1 MQIRDLFRD
10 TIDRNIKGVI
20 TVGKEDD
27 AQIEQELREYVV
39 TRELDK
45 HFRSFLAAYN
55 KATTEK
61 TDRVGV
67 WISGFFGSGKSHYL
81 KILSYLL
88 RNPMIEGRPALDY
101 FRDKFDDPTVYAELQ
116 RAITAA
122 QATVIIFNIDAKSST
137 DAKSDKDA
145 IVKVLLNVFNGSLG
159 YSPRHPAV
167 ADLERS
173 LDRAGTFDAFKAKY
187 SELSGGIT
195 WDGTDGRHEGRD
207 TFDFDHGLIVKALV
221 ESGAKASAK
230 EAEIAHQAASTKRH
244 EISIEQFSELVRQY
258 IDGKG
263 TKHRIVFLIDEVGQY
278 IGGNTKLM
286 LNLQTVAEEF
296 GKAMAGRGWLLV
308 TAQEAIDTIIKD
320 IKGEDF
326 SKIQGRFATRL
337 TLSSSNADEVI
348 RRRLLTK
355 TPVARDT
362 LKALYHEKAAILR
375 NALTFH
381 ANVEPKTYRDDDD
394 FVACYPFV
402 PYQFGLMQKVF
413 EQIRRMGET
422 GKHLSEGERSLL
434 SAFQEAAKSVADQPL
449 GALVPLHRFYDSLET
464 FLDSSIRRVFSE
476 ARENNRLQENP
487 RCIDVL
493 KILFMIKHVKEV
505 PKTLENVVTLSL
517 GQIDA
522 DKIAL
527 KKEVVDALDRL
538 VHQTLVQKS
547 GDEFIFLTNDEQDV
561 RRSIKGIG
569 LHRTDR
575 ELVEQLAK
583 KAFDTI
589 FGEKT
594 GPKFR
599 FRNSRDFQIDQRF
612 DGVPFGKLG
621 HSMCLHILSPDG
633 DGYDDDAHVR
643 AMKHMGG
650 GLVIFRLPAGGYAE
664 DALYVEKVRKFLLN
678 AKPSSQSEQAKR
690 AVSDIRDELPKIEQ
704 RMQVEL
710 ERAIEDAD
718 VFIEGTPAKVA
729 GKGAREKMTAAL
741 QQLAETV
748 YTKFDLID
756 VPAKKDDDVRQ
767 ILHFDD
773 LQALIGAGWAPNKQ
787 AMDEVERYLQRQAAK
802 TKRVTLKDL
811 LDEFTGKP
819 YGWNDLD
826 VQAIV
831 ARHLVAETVQA
842 RKEGAVL
849 ERRDPNLA
857 SSLVKTRDTDKLVIE
872 LKTHTDRSVLDK
884 AKKVLKELTGR
895 SAWPDK
901 ESAFFDDARTA
912 LRSLSSELD
921 ALKGRYAVR
930 TYPGQQK
937 VENAS
942 KAVAALLSEHEA
954 AILFGQIKARE
965 ADLLDTAEDL
975 SRVKSFFSGLVLPWD
990 AAMDVVARCE
1000 PARTFLD
1007 SDAQQSLDRIA
1018 EIAAMPAPYDKVKE
1032 LPALA
1037 DRITKAYDKVLD
1049 RERKAANDAIAQ
1061 NLGTAKEFLE
1071 TDGFDAV
1078 EAKDLLRPL
1087 TNLTEALAASNDIN
1101 QIVALTARLGGAY
1114 NAVLDEAVRRKALK
1128 LPKGA
1133 PGAPPP
1139 PEKKIRRVRLADLAG
1154 QPKPLRS
1161 PEDVDAFADALRD
1174 RLKAELEDND
1184 EVRLT

>member
-1 MQIRDLFRD
+1 MLIRDLFRD
-10 TIDRNIKGVI
+10 RIDRNIKGVI

-45 HFRSFLAAYN
+45 HFRAFLTAYN

-61 TDRVGV
+61 TDQVGV

-88 RNPMIEGRPALDY
+88 RNPVIEGRPALDY

-122 QATVIIFNIDAKSST
+122 QTTVIIFNIDAKSST

-145 IVKVLLNVFNGSLG
+145 IVKVLLNVFNGALG

-187 SELSGGIT
+187 RELSGGIT
-195 WDGTDGRHEGRD
+195 WDGSDGRHEGRD
-207 TFDFDHGLIVKALV
+207 TFDFDHDLVVKALV
-221 ESGAKASAK
+221 ESGAKSSAK
-230 EAEIAHQAASTKRH
+230 EAEVAHQAASTKRH
-244 EISIEQFSELVRQY
+244 EISIERFSELVRQY
-258 IDGKG
+258 VDSKG
-263 TKHRIVFLIDEVGQY
+263 PKHRIAFLIDEVGQY

-355 TPVARDT
+355 QDVAKAT

-375 NALTFH
+375 NALTFQ

-434 SAFQEAAKSVADQPL
+434 SAFQEAAKSVAGNHV

-464 FLDSSIRRVFSE
+464 FLDSSIRRVFAE

-517 GQIDA
+517 DQIDG

-527 KKEVVDALDRL
+527 RKEVVDALDRL

-561 RRSIKGIG
+561 GRGIKNTDID
-569 LHRTDR
+569 DR
-575 ELVEQLAK
+575 EVVEILAK
-583 KAFDTI
+583 KAFDEI
-589 FGEKT
+589 YGGNKVS
-594 GPKFR
+594 FR
-599 FRNSRDFQIDQRF
+599 GTRNFQIDLRY
-612 DGVPFGKLG
+612 DEVPFGKPGNSL
-621 HSMCLHILSPDG
+621 CLQLLSPDG
-633 DGYDDDAHVR
+633 DGYDDDATLR
-643 AMKHMGG
+643 AMKHMAGG
-650 GLVIFRLPAGGYAE
+650 IVVFRLGRGTYTE
-664 DALYVEKVRKFLLN
+664 DARLLAKTDKFLRR
-678 AKPSSQSEQAKR
+678 SESRTASPQVQNILAAKR
-690 AVSDIRDELPKIEQ
+690 TEMARIDKRIGEA
-704 RMQVEL
+704 L
-710 ERAIEDAD
+710 EHAIADAD

-741 QQLAETV
+741 QQLAGAV
-748 YTKFDLID
+748 YTKFGLIET
-756 VPAKKDDDVRQ
+756 PAKKDDDVRH

-773 LQALIGAGWAPNKQ
+773 LQAVIDAGWDPNKQ

-802 TKRVTLKDL
+802 NKRVTLKNL

-819 YGWNDLD
+819 YGWTDLD
-826 VQAIV
+826 LQAVV
-831 ARHLVAETVQA
+831 ARLLVAETLQA
-842 RKEGAVL
+842 RLGSAVL
-849 ERRDPNLA
+849 DRRSSELA
-857 SSLVKTRDTDKLVIE
+857 SALVKTRDTDKLVIE

-895 SAWPDK
+895 GAWPDK
-901 ESAFFDDARTA
+901 ESAFFDEAMNA
-912 LRSLSSELD
+912 LRSLAAELD

-937 VENAS
+937 VEDAA
-942 KAVAALLSEHEA
+942 KAVADLLSKNDA
-954 AILFGQIKARE
+954 ANFFGQIKASE
-965 ADLLDTAEDL
+965 AALLNTAEDL
-975 SRVKSFFSGLVLPWD
+975 ARVKSFFSGLVQPWD

-1007 SDAQQSLDRIA
+1007 SDAQQSLGRIA
-1018 EIAAMPAPYDKVKE
+1018 EIAAMPAPYEKVKE

-1037 DRITKAYDKVLD
+1037 DRVTKAYEKVLD
-1049 RERKAANDAIAQ
+1049 RERKTATDSIAQ
-1061 NLGTAKEFLE
+1061 HLGTAKEILE
-1071 TDGFDAV
+1071 TDGFD
-1078 EAKDLLRPL
+1078 EAEARDLLRPL
-1087 TNLTEALAASNDIN
+1087 TDLTEALAASNDVN
-1101 QIVALTARLGGAY
+1101 QVVALTARLNAAY
-1114 NAVLDEAVRRKALK
+1114 NAVLDDAAQRKALK
-1128 LPKGA
+1128 LPKDKD
-1133 PGAPPP
+1133 APPP
-1139 PEKKIRRVRLADLAG
+1139 PEKKIRRVRLADIAG

-1161 PEDVDAFADALRD
+1161 PEDVDTFVDGLRSKLKEALADH
-1174 RLKAELEDND
+1174 D